1 MPEEQTN
8 GESGLKSQIAKY
20 IRWFLISVN
29 MIAILYADI
38 MENIFMSRTNCFGI
52 SPPQAGDGLFTS
64 LSFLIMF
71 KPLHSFLRQRMCRQ
85 VTCPFPC

>member
-8 GESGLKSQIAKY
+8 GESGLKSRIAKY
-20 IRWFLISVN
+20 LRWFLISVT

-52 SPPQAGDGLFTS
+52 SPP
-64 LSFLIMF
+64 
-71 KPLHSFLRQRMCRQ
+71 
-85 VTCPFPC
+85 